1 MLKCPKC
8 GDEIR
13 YIAGAPSSGG
23 LPIAVDMK
31 EEYLINDSGRRIKGY
46 KEHICMVEA
55 KEGKE
60 AKP

>member
-1 MLKCPKC
+1 MLKCLKC

-23 LPIAVDMK
+23 LPIAVNMK
-31 EEYLINDSGRRIKGY
+31 EEYLISESGRRVKGY
-46 KEHICMVEA
+46 KEHICMLEA
-55 KEGKE
+55 KEAE